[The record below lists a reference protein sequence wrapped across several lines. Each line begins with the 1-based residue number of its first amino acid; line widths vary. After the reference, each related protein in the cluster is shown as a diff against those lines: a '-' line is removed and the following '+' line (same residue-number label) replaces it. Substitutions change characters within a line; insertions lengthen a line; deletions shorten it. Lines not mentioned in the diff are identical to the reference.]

1 CVLLIAPVS
10 AYASSYSVRPWDD
23 SPPYGDA
30 KLPVPVGIWQV
41 PPVTILL
48 VFTALFLPFCLLPV
62 EILVSSG
69 GFVLLNFRRI
79 RKKAVF
85 GNDCRTLIY
94 RHIEANPGS
103 GFTGI
108 MQNLPVNRGTL
119 HYHLGVLCRERMVA
133 AFSLHHRTF
142 YFPNAGRFSDQEMDA
157 IARLRT
163 HANFL
168 ICNLLSSLPDASRMD
183 IARKMNITGSTVSWH
198 MRQLAEGRLVT
209 SARQGKSVRYRLT
222 PVAAKVMNELR

>member
-1 CVLLIAPVS
+1 MESGKRNAGNRAPVLFLAAILCVLLIAPVS
-10 AYASSYSVRPWDD
+10 AYASSYSVRPWAD

-41 PPVTILL
+41 PPVTIFL
-48 VFTALFLPFCLLPV
+48 VFTAIFLPFCLLPV

-69 GFVLLNFRRI
+69 GFILLNFRRI

-108 MQNLPVNRGTL
+108 M
-119 HYHLGVLCRERMVA
+119 
-133 AFSLHHRTF
+133 
-142 YFPNAGRFSDQEMDA
+142 
-157 IARLRT
+157 
-163 HANFL
+163 
-168 ICNLLSSLPDASRMD
+168 
-183 IARKMNITGSTVSWH
+183 
-198 MRQLAEGRLVT
+198 
-209 SARQGKSVRYRLT
+209 
-222 PVAAKVMNELR
+222 